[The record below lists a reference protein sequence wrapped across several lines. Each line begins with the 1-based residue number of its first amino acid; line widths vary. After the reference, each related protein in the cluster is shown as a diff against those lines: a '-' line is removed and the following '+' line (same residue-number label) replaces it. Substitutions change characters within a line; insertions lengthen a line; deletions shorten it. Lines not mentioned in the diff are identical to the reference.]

1 MTGNDD
7 QVIYSDDYTRLFTY
21 QSRQFTAGDLS
32 LKAINGVQWNAAL
45 PAAVIAAAVT
55 VVTAAGLWV
64 VGFSPWWSVLLFPVP
79 ALVVYVRMAKDRA
92 GGLTESEKL
101 RLAWNY
107 RYSQPREVL
116 GLAENTEPTDFA
128 WDVIFW
134 LPPAQPVGDRS
145 TTVIVLIVVILVV
158 PGVLFASYRLQRAR
172 ELRNGRARAPPIT
185 TRAPGRRS
193 RG

>member
-1 MTGNDD
+1 MTANDD

-55 VVTAAGLWV
+55 VVTAAGLWI
-64 VGFSPWWSVLLFPVP
+64 VGFSPWWSALLLPVP

-134 LPPAQPVGDRS
+134 VPPVQP
-145 TTVIVLIVVILVV
+145 TVI
-158 PGVLFASYRLQRAR
+158 GAQR
-172 ELRNGRARAPPIT
+172 
-185 TRAPGRRS
+185 
-193 RG
+193 

>member
-45 PAAVIAAAVT
+45 PAAVIAVAAT
-55 VVTAAGLWV
+55 VVTAIGLWV
-64 VGFSPWWSVLLFPVP
+64 GGFSPWWSVLLFPVP

-107 RYSQPREVL
+107 RYSQPRDVL
-116 GLAENTEPTDFA
+116 GLGENTEPTDFG

-134 LPPAQPVGDRS
+134 LPPAKLS
-145 TTVIVLIVVILVV
+145 
-158 PGVLFASYRLQRAR
+158 AS
-172 ELRNGRARAPPIT
+172 GAP
-185 TRAPGRRS
+185 R
-193 RG
+193 

>member
-1 MTGNDD
+1 MSGNDD

-55 VVTAAGLWV
+55 VVAAAGLWV
-64 VGFSPWWSVLLFPVP
+64 VGFSPWWSALLLPVP

-116 GLAENTEPTDFA
+116 GLEENTEPTDFA

-134 LPPAQPVGDRS
+134 LPAATLS
-145 TTVIVLIVVILVV
+145 
-158 PGVLFASYRLQRAR
+158 AS
-172 ELRNGRARAPPIT
+172 GAPW
-185 TRAPGRRS
+185 
-193 RG
+193 

>member
-1 MTGNDD
+1 MTANDD

-64 VGFSPWWSVLLFPVP
+64 VGFSPWWSALLLPVP

-101 RLAWNY
+101 RLVWNY

-116 GLAENTEPTDFA
+116 GLGENTEPTDFA
-128 WDVIFW
+128 WDVTFW
-134 LPPAQPVGDRS
+134 VPPVQPIVIGAQR
-145 TTVIVLIVVILVV
+145 
-158 PGVLFASYRLQRAR
+158 
-172 ELRNGRARAPPIT
+172 
-185 TRAPGRRS
+185 
-193 RG
+193 

>member
-1 MTGNDD
+1 LTGNDD

-32 LKAINGVQWNAAL
+32 LKAINGVQWNAAV
-45 PAAVIAAAVT
+45 PAAATAAAVT
-55 VVTAAGLWV
+55 MLTAAGLWV
-64 VGFSPWWSVLLFPVP
+64 VGFSPWWSVLGFPVP
-79 ALVVYVRMAKDRA
+79 ALVVYLRMAKDRA

-116 GLAENTEPTDFA
+116 GLGENTEPADFA

-134 LPPAQPVGDRS
+134 LPPTDAS
-145 TTVIVLIVVILVV
+145 TS
-158 PGVLFASYRLQRAR
+158 G
-172 ELRNGRARAPPIT
+172 AP
-185 TRAPGRRS
+185 R
-193 RG
+193 

>member
-1 MTGNDD
+1 MTANDD
-7 QVIYSDDYTRLFTY
+7 QVIYSDDCTRLFTY

-32 LKAINGVQWNAAL
+32 LKAINGVQWNAAF

-55 VVTAAGLWV
+55 AVTAAGLWV
-64 VGFSPWWSVLLFPVP
+64 VGFSPWWSVLLLPVP

-116 GLAENTEPTDFA
+116 GLGENTEPTDFA

-134 LPPAQPVGDRS
+134 LPPVQPTDIGAQR
-145 TTVIVLIVVILVV
+145 
-158 PGVLFASYRLQRAR
+158 
-172 ELRNGRARAPPIT
+172 
-185 TRAPGRRS
+185 
-193 RG
+193 

>member
-1 MTGNDD
+1 LAANDD

-21 QSRQFTAGDLS
+21 QSRQFTAGDIS

-55 VVTAAGLWV
+55 VVTAAGLWI
-64 VGFSPWWSVLLFPVP
+64 VGFSPWWSALLLPVP

-92 GGLTESEKL
+92 GGLIESENL

-134 LPPAQPVGDRS
+134 VPPVQP
-145 TTVIVLIVVILVV
+145 TVI
-158 PGVLFASYRLQRAR
+158 GAQR
-172 ELRNGRARAPPIT
+172 
-185 TRAPGRRS
+185 
-193 RG
+193 

>member
-1 MTGNDD
+1 MLNGNDD

-32 LKAINGVQWNAAL
+32 LRAINGVQWNAAL
-45 PAAVIAAAVT
+45 PAAVVAVAVT
-55 VVTAAGLWV
+55 VGTAIGLWV

-128 WDVIFW
+128 WEVIFW
-134 LPPAQPVGDRS
+134 LPPAQPSVSG
-145 TTVIVLIVVILVV
+145 
-158 PGVLFASYRLQRAR
+158 
-172 ELRNGRARAPPIT
+172 AP
-185 TRAPGRRS
+185 R
-193 RG
+193 